1 MAAWPSISHT
11 TFITTPQIT
20 RHSCVTTINQC
31 LLIPIGLSLSL
42 FSTQPPAQH
51 LRSQVPKCLC
61 RPRILCFSP
70 KSSHVIDTL
79 RSSNEVSSGFQVPR
93 IPRRKPII
101 SETFDHGSRH
111 HTSEDKTRHM
121 RIGTWTVISP
131 PCKEASDL
139 AETEEVASWTQ
150 CLPVRSVFV
159 RFA

>member
-1 MAAWPSISHT
+1 VAAWPSISHT

-70 KSSHVIDTL
+70 KSSHVIDAL

-111 HTSEDKTRHM
+111 HAKTRHV
-121 RIGTWTVISP
+121 ICVLETWIVISP
-131 PCKEASDL
+131 PCKKASYL
-139 AETEEVASWTQ
+139 AETEEVASQTR